1 MTNVLELFLGIL
13 TAMGGFVEVG
23 ELTFAIN
30 AGAKFGYS
38 LLWVAALGTVGI
50 IVYGEMAGRVVAVRN
65 QPVFNLIRERVGF
78 DAGLITLIAASAVN
92 VLTCAAE
99 IGAVALIWQLLVG
112 WPYRLWVVV
121 AFFVMALCVW
131 VLPFRWI
138 ERVFGLG
145 GLLLVIFPIVAV
157 MQGPAWGDVAAA
169 FVPNLPPL
177 ESSQEF
183 KLYAYY
189 AVALTSSIMLPY
201 ETYFYSSGGVEDK
214 WKPSDITLNRVIVIV
229 GFVLGSM
236 LSVALIM
243 VGSQFFGPRHAEPQL
258 PGIVATSASAQFG
271 VVGLLV
277 AVAGMF
283 FAFAGAAIETAL
295 CAAYNLAQFFGWPW
309 GKFRRPR
316 EASRFTLGWI
326 GAFLLGTMIILTG
339 IDPVA
344 VVEYSIVFSVVILPL
359 TYLPLL
365 LVANDERMMGEHVN
379 GRAARI
385 LGWFYLGVTTIAAVA
400 AIPLLVLTHGGQG

>member
-23 ELTFAIN
+23 ELTFAVN

-38 LLWVAALGTVGI
+38 LLWIAALGTLGI
-50 IVYGEMAGRVVAVRN
+50 IVYGEMAGRVAAVRN

-78 DAGLITLIAASAVN
+78 DAGLITLVAASAVN

-99 IGAVALIWQLLVG
+99 IGAVALIWQLLAA
-112 WPYRLWVVV
+112 WPYRVWVVI
-121 AFFVMALCVW
+121 AFFVLTLCVW

-145 GLLLVIFPIVAV
+145 GLLLVIYLIVAF
-157 MQGPAWGDVAAA
+157 MQVRDWGDVGRA
-169 FVPNLPPL
+169 FLPNLPAL
-177 ESSQEF
+177 DSSQQF
-183 KLYAYY
+183 KLYGYY

-214 WKPSDITLNRVIVIV
+214 WKPSQIGMNRVIVIV
-229 GFVLGSM
+229 GFVLGS
-236 LSVALIM
+236 LLCVALIM
-243 VGSQFFGPRHAEPQL
+243 VGHQFFGPRHAEPQL
-258 PGIVATSASAQFG
+258 PGIAALSAAAPFG

-277 AVAGMF
+277 AIAGMF

-295 CAAYNLAQFFGWPW
+295 CAGYNLAQFFGWPW

-316 EASRFTLGWI
+316 EASRFTLSWI
-326 GAFLLGTMIILTG
+326 AAFAIGTLIILTG
-339 IDPVA
+339 IDPVS

-365 LVANDERMMGEHVN
+365 LVANDERLMGEHVN
-379 GRAARI
+379 GRLAKV
-385 LGWFYLGVTTIAAVA
+385 LGWFYLALTTVAALA
-400 AIPLLVLTHGGQG
+400 AIPLLVMTHGGQG

>member
-23 ELTFAIN
+23 ELTFAVN

-38 LLWVAALGTVGI
+38 LLWVAALGTLGI

-92 VLTCAAE
+92 ILTCAAE
-99 IGAVALIWQLLVG
+99 IGAVALIWQLLAN
-112 WPYRLWVVV
+112 WPYRVWVVI
-121 AFFVMALCVW
+121 AFFVLALCVW

-145 GLLLVIFPIVAV
+145 GLLLVIYLIVAL
-157 MQGPAWGDVAAA
+157 MQGPAWGDVGRALL
-169 FVPNLPPL
+169 PNLPPL
-177 ESSQEF
+177 ESSQQF

-214 WKPSDITLNRVIVIV
+214 WKPSQIGMNRVIVIV
-229 GFVLGSM
+229 GFVLGS
-236 LSVALIM
+236 LLCVALIM
-243 VGSQFFGPRHAEPQL
+243 VGNQFFVPRHAEPQL
-258 PGIVATSASAQFG
+258 PGIAALSAAAQFG

-277 AVAGMF
+277 AIAGMF

-316 EASRFTLGWI
+316 EASRFTLSWI
-326 GAFLLGTMIILTG
+326 AAFVIGTLIILTG
-339 IDPVA
+339 VDPVS

-365 LVANDERMMGEHVN
+365 LVANDERLMGEHVN
-379 GRAARI
+379 GRLAKV
-385 LGWFYLGVTTIAAVA
+385 LGWFYLALTTVAALA
-400 AIPLLVLTHGGQG
+400 AIPLLVMTHGGQG